1 MTVRLQTPAWRV
13 FVVLLGAGL
22 LLLGGCG
29 FHLRGEEALPEA
41 MQVTYIQGKSQFD
54 ELNDDFRAALES
66 HGVRVTNDR
75 EEATAILRIQ
85 DTRKD
90 RDVLSVDLGGK
101 VLEIKLRRMVRF
113 VVVYA
118 DNRPLIDSQTVT
130 VSRDFVFNKDDILA
144 KEREAKLISDELRRD
159 LVALSMLRI
168 LAAADH

>member
-1 MTVRLQTPAWRV
+1 MGLRLQSPAWRV
-13 FVVLLGAGL
+13 VAVLLGAGL

-29 FHLRGEEALPEA
+29 FHLRGEEALPAA

-66 HGVRVTNDR
+66 HGARVTNDR

-113 VVVYA
+113 VVLHA
-118 DNRPLIDSQTVT
+118 DNRPLIESQTVA
-130 VSRDFVFNKDDILA
+130 VSRDFVFSKDDILA
-144 KEREAKLISDELRRD
+144 KEREAELISEELRRD
-159 LVALSMLRI
+159 LVTLSMLRI
-168 LAAADH
+168 LAVAKR

>member
-1 MTVRLQTPAWRV
+1 MELRLQMPGLRGLT
-13 FVVLLGAGL
+13 VLIGGGL

-29 FHLRGEEALPEA
+29 FHLRGEQALPDA
-41 MQVTYIQGKSQFD
+41 MEVTYIQGKSEFD
-54 ELNDDFRAALES
+54 ELNDDFRDALES
-66 HGVRVTNDR
+66 HGARVTNNR

-101 VLEIKLRRMVRF
+101 VLEIKIRRMVRF
-113 VVVYA
+113 MVLSA
-118 DNRPLIDSQTVT
+118 DNQPLIDSQTVT

-144 KEREAKLISDELRRD
+144 KEREAELIGDELRRD
-159 LVALSMLRI
+159 LVSLSMLRI